1 MEIITTLLLTAGILA
16 IVCIW
21 LLTKTVSAIW
31 RSRLFWAALLFLS
44 IVAIPV
50 TFGASFLVIAGI
62 IVLRIF
68 LIGKVLEDPKQ

>member
-1 MEIITTLLLTAGILA
+1 MEIITTLLLAAAGLA

-21 LLTKTVSAIW
+21 ALTKVASAVW
-31 RSRLFWAALLFLS
+31 RSRLFWAACLFLS

-50 TFGASFLVIAGI
+50 TVGATFVVVAAI

-68 LIGKVLEDPKQ
+68 LIGKVLEDPK